1 MCEEVKAL
9 VRNADA
15 VCFDVDSTVITT
27 EGINE
32 LAKLCGVSE
41 AVAVLTRKTMG
52 GTMSFCEALNNR
64 LNLIRPNQQLV
75 EQVAR
80 QPIQLTPGIR
90 DLVSF
95 LQLRGVQVFLISGG
109 FNQLVDPVALEL
121 GIPLENVYSNRLLFG
136 KDGEYIGFDKS
147 QLTSDSGGKG
157 KVIWRLKETREFHT
171 VIMIGDGFTD
181 LEACPPADAF
191 VGFGGNVIRAQVKEK
206 SKWFVTSFSEILQEL
221 QP

>member
-1 MCEEVKAL
+1 MTTCEEVKAL

-15 VCFDVDSTVITT
+15 VCFDVDSTVIVT

-32 LAKLCGVSE
+32 IAKLCGVCD
-41 AVAVLTRKTMG
+41 AVA
-52 GTMSFCEALNNR
+52 AL
-64 LNLIRPNQQLV
+64 
-75 EQVAR
+75 E
-80 QPIQLTPGIR
+80 
-90 DLVSF
+90 LVSY
-95 LQLRGVQVFLISGG
+95 LQLHGVQVFLISGG

-136 KDGEYIGFDKS
+136 KDGEYVGFDKS

-157 KVIWRLKETREFHT
+157 KIICRLKETREFHT
-171 VIMIGDGFTD
+171 IVIIGDGFTD

-191 VGFGGNVIRAQVKEK
+191 VGFGGNVIRAPVKEK
-206 SKWFVTSFSEILQEL
+206 AKWFVASFSEILQEL